1 MRKQLNFY
9 QLLFGMAI
17 FMGSCS
23 ENDDSII
30 PANPGDVISFSA
42 ATSQSRTYYS
52 DKLQLDWVKYDQ
64 IGIYSAE
71 ANAMENDKNKP
82 KNAVYEI
89 AELFNEPEHNHHA
102 NFFPVK
108 ETEGLKWG
116 SYNDH
121 TFYGAY
127 PADRIVVY
135 PNESDMKG
143 LFEMKYMTNQICTV
157 NPLESN
163 SIKMYSTTP
172 DMKNAYMVAMNTL
185 APNSNNHVLLSFK
198 PIMTTLQINITAG
211 STSGEIG
218 TGIIP
223 QPTTITGVSV
233 IMPKALSGG
242 KFIYDVSK
250 GFLKD
255 GSVLNETKE
264 SVFVSFDNNDER
276 YIKLNAGE
284 KISLLAFLPP
294 VLMDGTSGNV
304 AKLRIHTT
312 GYQNYVIPLN
322 VNLEQKYKFD
332 IKLPDFDPERIQSN
346 NWMNYMDDKVCVSQ
360 LSIPGSYR
368 NLQSISAE
376 NLLNMGIRALDLRS
390 ATKDEVNSITEEIEY
405 FLNKN
410 SQEFVIALCGS
421 NGTPQIKSDK
431 VISFNAKMTLKD
443 ARGKILVINEDCSGV
458 KFNKDYS
465 SDRFNMDKAQYV
477 IDELKAI
484 GSNACGTWAVTYCA
498 YDGMN
503 LSQVVTSNKAIY
515 EHIVKTQEGNLG
527 IVMIPYACT
536 QEVKGTFGTEF
547 IGKGL
552 TYGDLFTQSII
563 DCNFKFVHQFA
574 TLQK

>member
-52 DKLQLDWVKYDQ
+52 GKLQLDWVEGDQ

-82 KNAVYEI
+82 KNAIYKI
-89 AELFNEPEHNHHA
+89 TELFNEPEHNHHA
-102 NFFPVK
+102 NFLPVK

-116 SYNDH
+116 SYKDH

-143 LFEMKYMTNQICTV
+143 LFEMKYMTNQICKV
-157 NPLESN
+157 NPLENN

-185 APNSNNHVLLSFK
+185 APNSKNHVLLSFK

-250 GFLKD
+250 GSLKD

-322 VNLEQKYKFD
+322 VNLAQKNKFD
-332 IKLPDFDPERIQSN
+332 IQLPDFDPERIQSN

-443 ARGKILVINEDCSGV
+443 ARGKILVINEDCSDV

-503 LSQVVTSNKAIY
+503 LSQIVTSNKAIY

-536 QEVKGTFGTEF
+536 QEVKGTFGIEF